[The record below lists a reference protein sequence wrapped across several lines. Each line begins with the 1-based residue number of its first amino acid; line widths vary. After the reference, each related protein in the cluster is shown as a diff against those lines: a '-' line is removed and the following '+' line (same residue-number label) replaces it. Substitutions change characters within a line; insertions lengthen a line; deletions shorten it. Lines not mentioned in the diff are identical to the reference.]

1 MAHVTYT
8 FELLN
13 RQNLTSVVGKLSA
26 EVRYLSSKNRLR
38 CRFNGHFLAAQ
49 NMFCYLL
56 RQKARTRSREHSAN
70 LGTKVGAQSK
80 SFLRLSFV
88 LTTAHS
94 LADDRPAFDRPFK
107 T

>member
-1 MAHVTYT
+1 VKFLKVRIKDIGPSYVTYT

-26 EVRYLSSKNRLR
+26 EVTYLSSKNRLS

-56 RQKARTRSREHSAN
+56 RQKAA
-70 LGTKVGAQSK
+70 LGTCSVQKFFETELCTDYCS
-80 SFLRLSFV
+80 
-88 LTTAHS
+88 LTGC
-94 LADDRPAFDRPFK
+94 
-107 T
+107 

>member
-26 EVRYLSSKNRLR
+26 EVRYLSSNNRLS

-56 RQKARTRSREHSAN
+56 RQKARTRSREYSVTE
-70 LGTKVGAQSK
+70 L
-80 SFLRLSFV
+80 L
-88 LTTAHS
+88 
-94 LADDRPAFDRPFK
+94 
-107 T
+107 

>member
-13 RQNLTSVVGKLSA
+13 RQNLTAVVGKLSA
-26 EVRYLSSKNRLR
+26 EVRYLSSKNRLS

-56 RQKARTRSREHSAN
+56 RQKARWCSREHSVQK
-70 LGTKVGAQSK
+70 TKSWCSLLAA
-80 SFLRLSFV
+80 V
-88 LTTAHS
+88 LYS
-94 LADDRPAFDRPFK
+94 
-107 T
+107 